1 MRICRR
7 AAAGTKG
14 GPVSFLF
21 PAFLAGALVAAIPF
35 VLHLARRAAPPRVPF
50 SDIRFLKRAPLLQ
63 ARRRRIRER
72 LLLALRIVALLLLAF
87 AFARPFFD
95 ATGLSGRRVTMV
107 ALDRSFSLSPER
119 FARARDEARAAI
131 AEAPA
136 DDLVGLVT
144 FDERAAV
151 VAAPALDRAGAIA
164 ALGRATPGFGAT
176 RYEEAIAAAAAA
188 IGARGGRIVVVTDLQ
203 RAGWTGAAGGSA
215 PPGVAVRI
223 RDVGP
228 AGGNL
233 AVTAVEVEPPGAA
246 GVMAGVVAHVAH
258 LAHETNLPDLPDP
271 AAGVR
276 SAAVRLRIDGA
287 LVDAAEVRLPPGS
300 TRVAFEAE
308 LPSAGVLE
316 VAVDDP
322 GGLPADDRRYHL
334 LDRPEPLPV
343 VVVTAG
349 RPDAGA
355 FYLERALLAAGDDS
369 RFRVRSLAPHAV
381 AAAALDDAA
390 AVVLVATAGLERP
403 GRRRLAAFVES
414 GGGLLIAA
422 GPQLDPHLLTGL
434 LADPVIDSDAEPP
447 GADPARGAAPAA
459 GDSPRSWSVTAVRHP
474 LFAAFG
480 GLAGALG
487 QVRFRQAVRFDARQG
502 RVLAVFSDGTPAL
515 LERSAGRGR
524 VLLFASDLNNV
535 WNDFPRQPTFVPF
548 VHEALHYLAGDRAP
562 ERSLLVADAPPGV
575 DPVPGAATDPASGRE
590 IVLNVDPRES
600 DPSRLTAQ
608 EFRSRIGRSSAAA
621 PAAAAG
627 AAGAA
632 GREAEQDWW
641 WYALLAMAVALV
653 AESWLGRAAA

>member
-1 MRICRR
+1 M
-7 AAAGTKG
+7 
-14 GPVSFLF
+14 SFLF
-21 PAFLAGALVAAIPF
+21 PAFLAGALAAAIPV
-35 VLHLARRAAPPRVPF
+35 VLHLARRAAPPRMPF
-50 SDIRFLKRAPLLQ
+50 SDVRFLQRAPLLQ

-72 LLLALRIVALLLLAF
+72 LLLALRIAALLLLAL
-87 AFARPFFD
+87 AFARPFVD
-95 ATGLSGRRVTMV
+95 ATGLSGRPVTMV
-107 ALDRSFSLSPER
+107 ALDRSFSLSPET

-144 FDERAAV
+144 FDDRAAV
-151 VAAPALDRAGAIA
+151 VAAPALDRSGAVA
-164 ALGRATPGFGAT
+164 ALARATPGFGAT
-176 RYEEAIAAAAAA
+176 RYEAAIDAAAEA

-203 RAGWTGAAGGSA
+203 RAGWAGVAGGSA

-233 AVTAVEVEPPGAA
+233 AVTAIEVEPLGAA
-246 GVMAGVVAHVAH
+246 GVVTDVVAHVAN
-258 LAHETNLPDLPDP
+258 LAPRTNPPNVPDGANP
-271 AAGVR
+271 AAGGR

-300 TRVAFEAE
+300 TRVAFDVE
-308 LPSAGVLE
+308 LPPAGVLA
-316 VAVDDP
+316 VTVDDP

-343 VVVTAG
+343 VVVTVG
-349 RPDAGA
+349 GPGGGA
-355 FYLERALLAAGDDS
+355 FYLERALLAAGDAS
-369 RFRVRSLAPHAV
+369 RYRVRSLAPPAV
-381 AAAALDDAA
+381 STATLDGAAV
-390 AVVLVATAGLERP
+390 VVLVATAGLDRS
-403 GRRRLAAFVES
+403 GRRQLAAFVES

-434 LADPVIDSDAEPP
+434 PAGPASDPSAEPP
-447 GADPARGAAPAA
+447 GADPVLGAAPAA
-459 GDSPRSWSVTAVRHP
+459 GDGPRRWSVTAARHP

-487 QVRFRQAVRFDARQG
+487 QVRFRRTVRFDAGQG
-502 RVLAVFSDGTPAL
+502 RVLAMFSDGTPAL
-515 LERSAGRGR
+515 LERAVGRGR

-548 VHEALHYLAGDRAP
+548 VHEALRYLGGDPAP

-575 DPVPGAATDPASGRE
+575 APVPGAATDPASGRA

-600 DPSRLTAQ
+600 DPSRLTTQ
-608 EFRSRIGRSSAAA
+608 EFESRISRPSAAESA
-621 PAAAAG
+621 PAAAS
-627 AAGAA
+627 AGAA

-653 AESWLGRAAA
+653 AESWLGRTAA

>member
-1 MRICRR
+1 M
-7 AAAGTKG
+7 
-14 GPVSFLF
+14 SFLF
-21 PAFLAGALVAAIPF
+21 PVFLAGALAAAVPV
-35 VLHLARRAAPPRVPF
+35 VLHLARRAAPPRMPF
-50 SDIRFLKRAPLLQ
+50 SDVRFLQRAPLLQ

-72 LLLALRIVALLLLAF
+72 LLLALRIAALLLLAL

-95 ATGLSGRRVTMV
+95 AAGLSGRPVTMV
-107 ALDRSFSLSPER
+107 ALDRSFSLSPET

-131 AEAPA
+131 DEAPA

-144 FDERAAV
+144 FDDRAAV
-151 VAAPALDRAGAIA
+151 VAAPALDRAVAVA
-164 ALGRATPGFGAT
+164 ALARATPGFGAT
-176 RYEEAIAAAAAA
+176 RYAAAIDAAAAA

-203 RAGWTGAAGGSA
+203 RAGWAGAAGGSA

-228 AGGNL
+228 AGSNL
-233 AVTAVEVEPPGAA
+233 AVTAIEVEPSGAA
-246 GVMAGVVAHVAH
+246 GVVAGIVAHVAN
-258 LAHETNLPDLPDP
+258 LAHRTNPPNLPGGADP

-276 SAAVRLRIDGA
+276 AAAVRLRIDGA

-300 TRVAFEAE
+300 TRVAFEVE
-308 LPSAGVLE
+308 LPPAGVLD

-355 FYLERALLAAGDDS
+355 FYLERALLAAGDVS
-369 RFRVRSLAPHAV
+369 SFRIRSLAPPAV
-381 AAAALDDAA
+381 STAVLDGAA
-390 AVVLVATAGLERP
+390 AVVLVAADGLDQP
-403 GRRRLAAFVES
+403 GRRQLAAFVES

-434 LADPVIDSDAEPP
+434 LAGPVPGPGAEPP
-447 GADPARGAAPAA
+447 GSGAAP
-459 GDSPRSWSVTAVRHP
+459 GDGARSWSVTAVRHP

-487 QVRFRQAVRFDARQG
+487 QVRFRRTVRFDAGQG

-515 LERSAGRGR
+515 LERAVGRGR

-548 VHEALHYLAGDRAP
+548 VHEALRYLGGDPAP

-575 DPVPGAATDPASGRE
+575 APVPGAAVDPASGRA

-608 EFRSRIGRSSAAA
+608 EFESRVSRPSAAESA
-621 PAAAAG
+621 PPAA

-653 AESWLGRAAA
+653 AESWLGRTAA

>member
-1 MRICRR
+1 M
-7 AAAGTKG
+7 
-14 GPVSFLF
+14 SFLF
-21 PAFLAGALVAAIPF
+21 PAFLAGALAAAIPV

-50 SDIRFLKRAPLLQ
+50 SDIRFLKGAPLLQ
-63 ARRRRIRER
+63 ARRRRVRER
-72 LLLALRIVALLLLAF
+72 LLLALRITALLLLAL
-87 AFARPFFD
+87 AFARPFVD

-151 VAAPALDRAGAIA
+151 VAAPALDRAGAMA

-176 RYEEAIAAAAAA
+176 RYEAPIAAAAAA

-203 RAGWTGAAGGSA
+203 RAGWAGAAGGNT
-215 PPGVAVRI
+215 PPGVAVQI
-223 RDVGP
+223 RDVGL
-228 AGGNL
+228 AGSNL
-233 AVTAVEVEPPGAA
+233 AVTAVEVEPSGAA
-246 GVMAGVVAHVAH
+246 GVMAGVVAHVAN
-258 LAHETNLPDLPDP
+258 LVHETNVPDPAGLPDPADP

-276 SAAVRLRIDGA
+276 SAAVRLRVDGA
-287 LVDAAEVRLPPGS
+287 LVEAAEVRLPPGS

-308 LPSAGVLE
+308 LPPAGVLE

-322 GGLPADDRRYHL
+322 GGLPADDRRYLL
-334 LDRPEPLPV
+334 LDRPEPLPI

-349 RPDAGA
+349 WPDAGA
-355 FYLERALLAAGDDS
+355 FYLERALSAAGDAS

-390 AVVLVATAGLERP
+390 AVVLVATAGLEQP
-403 GRRRLAAFVES
+403 GRRRLSAFVES

-434 LADPVIDSDAEPP
+434 LADPVIDPDAEPP

-459 GDSPRSWSVTAVRHP
+459 GDGPRSWSVTAVRHP

-487 QVRFRQAVRFDARQG
+487 QIRFRQTVRFDARQG

-515 LERSAGRGR
+515 LERAAGRGR

-548 VHEALHYLAGDRAP
+548 VHEALRYLGGDRAP
-562 ERSLLVADAPPGV
+562 ERSVLVADAPPGV
-575 DPVPGAATDPASGRE
+575 APVPGAATDPASGRA

-608 EFRSRIGRSSAAA
+608 EFRSRIRRSSAAA
-621 PAAAAG
+621 PAPASAAAAG
-627 AAGAA
+627 AAGPA